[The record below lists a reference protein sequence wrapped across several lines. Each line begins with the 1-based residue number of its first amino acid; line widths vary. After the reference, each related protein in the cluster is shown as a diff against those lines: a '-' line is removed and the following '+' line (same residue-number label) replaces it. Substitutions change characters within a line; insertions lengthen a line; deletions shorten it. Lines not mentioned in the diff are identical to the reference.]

1 MSDAVEVEIT
11 ADGEA
16 APSYPPAETD
26 SALNDAAAAAAA
38 ALGTAAA
45 ASVAADVAIDAG
57 GDTAIPIADAA
68 AETIGAA
75 AAEAAAA
82 TVADAAAVEASKA
95 ASASAADV
103 VAAGGGSGALV
114 YALVAVGVLVALGVA
129 YYALAG
135 AKGAGGSVAGGKVRS
150 KRAVLLLGPCGGGK
164 TLAYQTLLAAAAA
177 AEAAPPPETVTSMIA
192 AEADFALAAD
202 ALGGGGAGGGDG
214 IGVTVVD
221 YPGHAR
227 LRAGLPEQ
235 LARSAGVVLVVDAA
249 KLAAQLRPAAE
260 ILYAVLT
267 HLAAGAGAKGLPDN
281 GVLVLCNKTDMVG
294 AKTPA
299 RAKLM
304 LQTELEALRKTTL
317 SLAGTAG
324 EADGDGAAGAPL
336 GEAGRPFAFDKDA
349 PCAVSFVAAS
359 ATKGELAPLCEFVV
373 KCFGG

>member
-95 ASASAADV
+95 ASASAADA

-135 AKGAGGSVAGGKVRS
+135 AKGAGSVAGGKVRS

-164 TLAYQTLLAAAAA
+164 TVAYQTLLAAAAA

-202 ALGGGGAGGGDG
+202 ALGGGGGGGG
-214 IGVTVVD
+214 GVGVTVVD

-324 EADGDGAAGAPL
+324 EADGDGAAGAQL